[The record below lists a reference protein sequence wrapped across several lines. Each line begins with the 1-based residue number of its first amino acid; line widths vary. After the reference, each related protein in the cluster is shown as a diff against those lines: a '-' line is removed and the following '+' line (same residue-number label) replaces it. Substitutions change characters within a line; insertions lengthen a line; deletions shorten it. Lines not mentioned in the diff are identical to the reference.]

1 MCDRRQSKMISCG
14 SRHRFE
20 ANQKSFSALM
30 RPKWTISIHFAF
42 TRQHQSTQTHTRARA
57 LCLTFRDI
65 WLLYALCIWHSP
77 THFIVFVFYL
87 SLFHSIRFALFI
99 LSLHTS
105 PLFTLLVPP
114 SSHAVYSR
122 FHFIFY
128 SFFFFSFIHD
138 DHSLVICCV
147 QSVRC
152 YVRRCMPIV
161 RIFLM
166 SA

>member
-1 MCDRRQSKMISCG
+1 MYVWSTAIQNDIVWQSS
-14 SRHRFE
+14 
-20 ANQKSFSALM
+20 SFRSESKIVFSFDGAEM
-30 RPKWTISIHFAF
+30 DNFHSFCIHAP
-42 TRQHQSTQTHTRARA
+42 TSVDTNTHTRARSVFNFSWYLTS
-57 LCLTFRDI
+57 LCSLH
-65 WLLYALCIWHSP
+65 L

-99 LSLHTS
+99 LFLHTS

-161 RIFLM
+161 RFFLM